1 MDVEGNA
8 ELKGIQSANLTTET
22 VVRDKVP
29 ATVEVSVEQSKDSIP
44 IRSVPLFPLR

>member
-22 VVRDKVP
+22 VVRDKIP
-29 ATVEVSVEQSKDSIP
+29 GTVEVSIERPKDSIS
-44 IRSVPLFPLR
+44 IRTVPLFPLR